1 MRFHV
6 NASIMKHVALA
17 VVLVAGVCGCGSGGA
32 VDLGSAGD
40 HIPSAKYLPES
51 FPVLPPLGA
60 KPSTPSTGKWVIDVN
75 LHPNAEWSVY
85 PDGRMIYQAYNR
97 SDKATIIPEGADT
110 PYTGYVQQRL
120 TRRGVRLLRSTMLAT
135 GLFRHDLSLAS
146 PRSEQPR
153 GYDDYQIRTRGRI
166 NDVSVSPHNRTAATP
181 AQARA
186 LANIN
191 ALLTDPTRHL
201 PPWAWADR
209 TIRPWVP
216 TYYIISHDRYAPDP
230 SRLPA
235 PANAALA
242 QYTKFLHH
250 FGQRI
255 TTNQAR
261 ALLQAFQKAG
271 IAPEIN
277 NAGEVFYDFAG
288 LHMLPGGLGLWRAF
302 PNDVSTP

>member
-1 MRFHV
+1 V
-6 NASIMKHVALA
+6 NASITKCVALA
-17 VVLVAGVCGCGSGGA
+17 VAVVAGVSGCGSGGA
-32 VDLGSAGD
+32 VDLGSASD
-40 HIPSAKYLPES
+40 HMSAAKYLPKS
-51 FPVLPPLGA
+51 FPVLPPVGA
-60 KPSTPSTGKWVIDVN
+60 KPSTPATGKWVIDVN
-75 LHPNAEWSVY
+75 YPHAEWSVY

-97 SDKATIIPEGADT
+97 SDEATIIPQGADA

-120 TRRGVRLLRSTMLAT
+120 TRRGVAFLRSTILAT
-135 GLFRHDLSLAS
+135 GLFRHNLSLAS
-146 PRSEQPR
+146 PHSER
-153 GYDDYQIRTRGRI
+153 HHGYYLYRFHTRGRTAA
-166 NDVSVSPHNRTAATP
+166 VEVSPHNRTTATP
-181 AQARA
+181 AQAGA
-186 LANIN
+186 LAQIN

-216 TYYIISHDRYAPDP
+216 AYYIISHDRYAPDP

-242 QYTKFLHH
+242 QYTKFLRHG
-250 FGQRI
+250 GQRI

-261 ALLQAFQKAG
+261 ALLQAFQTAG
-271 IAPEIN
+271 IAPKIN

-288 LHMLPGGLGLWRAF
+288 LHMDPGGLGLWRAF

>member
-1 MRFHV
+1 V
-6 NASIMKHVALA
+6 NASILKCVALALA
-17 VVLVAGVCGCGSGGA
+17 VVAGASGCGSGGA
-32 VDLGSAGD
+32 VDLGSASD
-40 HIPSAKYLPES
+40 HIPAAKYLPKS
-51 FPVLPPLGA
+51 FPVLPPVGA
-60 KPSTPSTGKWVIDVN
+60 KPSTPSTGKWVIDVTY
-75 LHPNAEWSVY
+75 PNGEWSVY

-97 SDKATIIPEGADT
+97 SDEGIIIPQGADA

-120 TRRGVRLLRSTMLAT
+120 TRRGVDLLRSRILAT
-135 GLFRHDLSLAS
+135 GLFRHDLGLAS
-146 PRSEQPR
+146 PRSGQHR
-153 GYDDYQIRTRGRI
+153 GYYDYRFRTRSRI
-166 NDVSVSPHNRTAATP
+166 AEVDTSPHNRTAATP

-186 LANIN
+186 LAQIN

-242 QYTKFLHH
+242 QYTKFLRHY
-250 FGQRI
+250 GQRI
-255 TTNQAR
+255 TTTQAR

-271 IAPEIN
+271 IAPAIN

-288 LHMLPGGLGLWRAF
+288 LHMLPGGLSLWRAF
-302 PNDVSTP
+302 PNDISTP